1 MLACMT
7 IIQSHEKP
15 LSLLLR
21 QNFKRLKQ
29 SELLIAFVKR
39 QNEAGDAAITQVITN
54 SEVIVTTRILMEA
67 SETAMD
73 DITIAMTTIP
83 ADAAVETVKQGAVDE
98 VAEDEYMRQLAQL
111 NHESNASTAMW
122 WGTIQ
127 PSVISPLMQT
137 KSLPLPRQQL
147 TRKPTSREKSKRYT
161 CC

>member
-1 MLACMT
+1 MLACIT

-29 SELLIAFVKR
+29 SELLIVFVKR
-39 QNEAGDAAITQVITN
+39 QNEVGDVAITQVITN

-67 SETAMD
+67 SETVID

-111 NHESNASTAMW
+111 N
-122 WGTIQ
+122 
-127 PSVISPLMQT
+127 
-137 KSLPLPRQQL
+137 
-147 TRKPTSREKSKRYT
+147 
-161 CC
+161 